1 MKIIESHFKRS
12 KHPESIMMNIAGYT
26 MFRRDRP
33 KRAKHRGGGVAIYLR
48 DNTVARKV
56 LASNCNPAYKLLRV
70 SVQSANYNIIIGA
83 LYHPPKPIYQTP
95 ALLEHI
101 EACVD
106 QITTDTSDSMIVLA
120 GNVNGL
126 SENELVTRTGLSPIV
141 NQATRGA
148 NCLDRIYVSEPC
160 YSDIKVVQSAVTSDH
175 RAVIAYTGTI
185 EVTYNK
191 VNTKRI
197 FRKQS
202 PESRHTHSVLISA
215 EPTAIPIRLHRR
227 HSDRI
232 RPFL

>member
-120 GNVNGL
+120 GDMNGL

-148 NCLDRIYVSEPC
+148 NCLDRICLRTLLQRYQSRPICCHQRSQSSNCVHWCYQGYLQQSE
-160 YSDIKVVQSAVTSDH
+160 YEANFSKTV
-175 RAVIAYTGTI
+175 
-185 EVTYNK
+185 
-191 VNTKRI
+191 
-197 FRKQS
+197 
-202 PESRHTHSVLISA
+202 SRHTRSVLISA
-215 EPTAIPIRLHRR
+215 EPTAIPIRLH
-227 HSDRI
+227 
-232 RPFL
+232 